1 MHSLAAT
8 VHIAGAA
15 LTLGGGL
22 WLWLERTRDRIPL
35 IDPQDSLRTIGVIVI
50 MLVLCG
56 VVLLPFTADVKPREM
71 EHAMI
76 PMFAW
81 GVVGSLAVAF
91 AALRRLSWW
100 VARGSLRW
108 IDDTHLEVTLGD
120 ETHEID
126 LHESTVRLSARHG
139 GRHHTIQVHLE
150 ARDTCIALHFL
161 AGEMWHPANTIA
173 VKEGSSE
180 GLMLGFGS
188 RYFLAKIYPF
198 ASFARRAS

>member
-8 VHIAGAA
+8 VHVVGAA

-35 IDPQDSLRTIGVIVI
+35 IDPQDSLRTVGVIVI

-56 VVLLPFTADVKPREM
+56 VVLLPFTADVKPREL

-81 GVVGSLAVAF
+81 GVVGSLVVAF

-120 ETHEID
+120 ETHELD
-126 LHESTVRLSARHG
+126 LHEHTVQLSARHG
-139 GRHHTIQVHLE
+139 GRHHTIQVHLQ
-150 ARDTCIALHFL
+150 AGDACIALHFL

-198 ASFARRAS
+198 ASFVRRAS